1 MACLLVFLQ
10 KNIMK
15 NPNPKIVILGLFLLI
30 ISGKTFTQNS
40 LRVSNS
46 EIQKVRIYQS
56 GAFVSRSVKVNLN
69 AGINEIVFDKLSPY
83 INANSISVKGFG
95 EASIV
100 GVNFQQNYLK
110 IQKNSS
116 EITKLEGEKDS
127 LTIKLRYIQ
136 NKIMA
141 YNEGLIVLQA
151 NRSIGGANNG
161 IDATK
166 LTALVDYQIKK
177 INSLKDEIIDLG
189 IKDQGLQN
197 QITKINQQ
205 LSVLNSKQNQSEGN
219 IIVTVN
225 SSTKSLASFE
235 FSYLINSN
243 VRWTPVY
250 DIRVKNTSSPM
261 EFILKAKVFQSTG
274 EDWTDVK
281 LSLNTSNPTDRV
293 QKPNLIPWYLNF
305 QQEADL
311 YYNMR
316 GSRGDNENSAAPMM
330 YDLKEVKVKMDTMQW
345 SNGQIIENQLN
356 NEYEIENKY
365 TLKSGNIET
374 QIEINRTNAN
384 AYYEYASAPKLNSD
398 AFLMGNIINWES
410 LNLLNAETSV
420 YFDGAFVGTTYIQNN
435 NSKDTMNL
443 SLGKDERI
451 IIKRTKLNEVNGSNL
466 FGNIKE
472 KKFSYDIVVKNT
484 KKETVEIT
492 IEEQLPISQDK
503 NITVNALE
511 LSGGKL
517 NPTSGLVTWK
527 ISLKAGESSTKK
539 FNFSVKFPKNTSVNG
554 L

>member
-1 MACLLVFLQ
+1 M
-10 KNIMK
+10 IMK
-15 NPNPKIVILGLFLLI
+15 NPTPKTIVLSFFLLI

-110 IQKNSS
+110 IQKTSS

-127 LTIKLRYIQ
+127 LTIKFKYIQ

-141 YNEGLIVLQA
+141 CNEGLAVLQA

-261 EFILKAKVFQSTG
+261 EFILKAKVYQSTG

-293 QKPNLIPWYLNF
+293 QKPNLTPWYLNF
-305 QQEADL
+305 QREDDYRTRGTNSDQE
-311 YYNMR
+311 
-316 GSRGDNENSAAPMM
+316 SAAPMM
-330 YDLKEVKVKMDTMQW
+330 KKLEEVKVKINTMQW
-345 SNGQIIENQLN
+345 SNAQIIENQLN

-365 TLKSGNIET
+365 TLKSGNMET
-374 QIEINRTNAN
+374 QIEINRINAN

-410 LNLLNAETSV
+410 LNLLNAEGSV
-420 YFDGAFVGTTYIQNN
+420 YFDGAFVGTTYIQNTS
-435 NSKDTMNL
+435 SKDTMNL

-517 NPTSGLVTWK
+517 NPTTGLVTWK

-539 FNFSVKFPKNTSVNG
+539 FNFSVKFPKDTSVNG

>member
-1 MACLLVFLQ
+1 
-10 KNIMK
+10 MK
-15 NPNPKIVILGLFLLI
+15 NLTSKTIVISFFLLI

-46 EIQKVRIYQS
+46 EIQKVRIYQT

-95 EASIV
+95 EATIV

-110 IQKNSS
+110 IQKTSS

-141 YNEGLIVLQA
+141 CNEGLAVLQA

-161 IDATK
+161 IDAAK
-166 LTALVDYQIKK
+166 LTALVEYQIKK

-197 QITKINQQ
+197 QIAKINQQ
-205 LSVLNSKQNQSEGN
+205 LSALNSKQNQSEGN

-225 SSTKSLASFE
+225 SSSKSLASFE

-243 VRWTPVY
+243 VRWIPVY

-261 EFILKAKVFQSTG
+261 EFILKAKVYQSTG

-293 QKPNLIPWYLNF
+293 QKSNLTPWYLNF
-305 QQEADL
+305 QQEDDFG
-311 YYNMR
+311 YNMR
-316 GSRGDNENSAAPMM
+316 GSRADQESAAPMM
-330 YDLKEVKVKMDTMQW
+330 YKLEEVKVKKDTMRW
-345 SNGQIIENQLN
+345 SNAQIIENQLN

-365 TLKSGNIET
+365 TLKSGNVET
-374 QIEINRTNAN
+374 QIEINRINAN

-410 LNLLNAETSV
+410 LNLLNAEGSV
-420 YFDGAFVGTTYIQNN
+420 YFDGAFVGTTYIQNTS
-435 NSKDTMNL
+435 SKDTMNL

-466 FGNIKE
+466 FGNVKE

-517 NPTSGLVTWK
+517 NPTAGLVTWK
-527 ISLKAGESSTKK
+527 ISLKAGESTTKK
-539 FNFSVKFPKNTSVNG
+539 FNFSVKFPKDTSVNG

>member
-1 MACLLVFLQ
+1 MT
-10 KNIMK
+10 MK
-15 NPNPKIVILGLFLLI
+15 NPTPKTVVLSFFLLI

-95 EASIV
+95 EATIV

-110 IQKNSS
+110 IQKTSS

-136 NKIMA
+136 NKIMSC
-141 YNEGLIVLQA
+141 NEGLAVLQA
-151 NRSIGGANNG
+151 NRSISGANNG

-166 LTALVDYQIKK
+166 LTALVEYQIKK

-243 VRWTPVY
+243 VRWIPVY

-261 EFILKAKVFQSTG
+261 EFILKAKVYQSTG

-293 QKPNLIPWYLNF
+293 QKPNLTPWYLNF
-305 QQEADL
+305 QERDDYRTRGAYSDQE
-311 YYNMR
+311 
-316 GSRGDNENSAAPMM
+316 SAAPMM
-330 YDLKEVKVKMDTMQW
+330 YKLEEVKVKMDTMRW
-345 SNGQIIENQLN
+345 SNAQIIESQLN

-374 QIEINRTNAN
+374 QIEINRINAN
-384 AYYEYASAPKLNSD
+384 AYYEYASAPKLNLD

-410 LNLLNAETSV
+410 LNLLNAEGSV
-420 YFDGAFVGTTYIQNN
+420 YFDGAFVGTTYIQNAS
-435 NSKDTMNL
+435 SKDTMNL

-484 KKETVEIT
+484 KEETVEIT

-517 NPTSGLVTWK
+517 NSTTGLVTWK

-539 FNFSVKFPKNTSVNG
+539 FNFSAKFPKDTSVKG

>member
-1 MACLLVFLQ
+1 
-10 KNIMK
+10 MK
-15 NPNPKIVILGLFLLI
+15 KQTQKIVIFSLLFFI
-30 ISGKTFTQNS
+30 IIGKTFTQNS

-95 EASIV
+95 EATIV

-110 IQKNSS
+110 IQKTSS
-116 EITKLEGEKDS
+116 EITKLECEKDS

-141 YNEGLIVLQA
+141 CNEGLAVLQA

-161 IDATK
+161 IDAAK
-166 LTALVDYQIKK
+166 LTALVEYQIKK

-225 SSTKSLASFE
+225 SSIKSLASFE

-261 EFILKAKVFQSTG
+261 EFILKAKVYQSTG

-293 QKPNLIPWYLNF
+293 QKPNLTPWYLNF
-305 QQEADL
+305 QQRDD
-311 YYNMR
+311 YSYRTR
-316 GSRGDNENSAAPMM
+316 GTDSDQESAAPMM
-330 YDLKEVKVKMDTMQW
+330 NKLQEIKVEMDTMRW
-345 SNGQIIENQLN
+345 SNAQIIENQLN

-365 TLKSGNIET
+365 TLKSGNVET
-374 QIEINRTNAN
+374 QIEINRINAN

-410 LNLLNAETSV
+410 LNLLNAEGSV
-420 YFDGAFVGTTYIQNN
+420 YFDGAFVGTTYIQNTS
-435 NSKDTMNL
+435 SKDTMNL

-466 FGNIKE
+466 FGNVKE

-517 NPTSGLVTWK
+517 NPTTGLVTWK

-539 FNFSVKFPKNTSVNG
+539 FNFSVKFPKDTSVNG

>member
-1 MACLLVFLQ
+1 
-10 KNIMK
+10 MK
-15 NPNPKIVILGLFLLI
+15 NPTPKTVVFSFFLLI

-83 INANSISVKGFG
+83 INPNSISVKGFG

-110 IQKNSS
+110 IQKTSS

-127 LTIKLRYIQ
+127 LTIKFKYIQ

-141 YNEGLIVLQA
+141 CNEGLAVLQA

-243 VRWTPVY
+243 VRWIPVY

-261 EFILKAKVFQSTG
+261 EFILKAKVYQSTG

-293 QKPNLIPWYLNF
+293 QKPNLTPWYLNF
-305 QQEADL
+305 QQRDD
-311 YYNMR
+311 YKTR
-316 GSRGDNENSAAPMM
+316 GTNSDQESAAPMM
-330 YDLKEVKVKMDTMQW
+330 NKLEEVKVKMNTMQW
-345 SNGQIIENQLN
+345 SNAQIIENQLN

-374 QIEINRTNAN
+374 QIEINRINAN

-398 AFLMGNIINWES
+398 AFLMGNILNWES
-410 LNLLNAETSV
+410 LNLLNSEGSV
-420 YFDGAFVGTTYIQNN
+420 YFDGAFVGTTYIQNAS
-435 NSKDTMNL
+435 SKDTMNL

-527 ISLKAGESSTKK
+527 ISLKAGESSAKK
-539 FNFSVKFPKNTSVNG
+539 FNFSVKFPMDTSVNG

>member
-1 MACLLVFLQ
+1 
-10 KNIMK
+10 MK
-15 NPNPKIVILGLFLLI
+15 NPTPKTVVLSFFLLI
-30 ISGKTFTQNS
+30 INGKTFTQNS

-95 EASIV
+95 EATIV
-100 GVNFQQNYLK
+100 GVNFQHNYLK
-110 IQKNSS
+110 IQKTSS

-127 LTIKLRYIQ
+127 LTIKFKYIQ

-141 YNEGLIVLQA
+141 CNEGLAVLQA

-225 SSTKSLASFE
+225 SSSKSLASFE

-261 EFILKAKVFQSTG
+261 EFILKAKVYQSTG

-293 QKPNLIPWYLNF
+293 QKPNLTPWYLNF
-305 QQEADL
+305 QREDDYKTRGTNSDQE
-311 YYNMR
+311 
-316 GSRGDNENSAAPMM
+316 SAAPMM
-330 YDLKEVKVKMDTMQW
+330 NRLEEVKVKMNTMQW
-345 SNGQIIENQLN
+345 SNAQIIENQLN

-374 QIEINRTNAN
+374 QIEINRINAN

-410 LNLLNAETSV
+410 LNLLNAEGSV
-420 YFDGAFVGTTYIQNN
+420 YFDGAFVGTTYIQNTS
-435 NSKDTMNL
+435 SKDTMNL

-466 FGNIKE
+466 FGNIKD
-472 KKFSYDIVVKNT
+472 KNFSYDIVVKNT
-484 KKETVEIT
+484 KKENVEIT

-511 LSGGKL
+511 LSGGTL
-517 NPTSGLVTWK
+517 NPTTGLVTWK

-539 FNFSVKFPKNTSVNG
+539 FNFSVKFPKDTSVNG

>member
-15 NPNPKIVILGLFLLI
+15 YPTPKTIILSFFLLF
-30 ISGKTFTQNS
+30 ISEKTFTQNS

-110 IQKNSS
+110 IQKTSS

-127 LTIKLRYIQ
+127 LTIKFKYIQ

-141 YNEGLIVLQA
+141 CNEGLAVLQA

-161 IDATK
+161 IDAVK

-261 EFILKAKVFQSTG
+261 EFILKAKVYQSTG

-281 LSLNTSNPTDRV
+281 VSLNTSNPTDRV
-293 QKPNLIPWYLNF
+293 QKSNLTPWYLNF
-305 QQEADL
+305 QQEDNFG
-311 YYNMR
+311 YNMR
-316 GSRGDNENSAAPMM
+316 GSRADQESAAPKM
-330 YDLKEVKVKMDTMQW
+330 YKLEEVKVKMDTMRW
-345 SNGQIIENQLN
+345 SNAQIIENQLN

-365 TLKSGNIET
+365 TLKSGNVET
-374 QIEINRTNAN
+374 QIEINRINAN

-410 LNLLNAETSV
+410 LNLLNAEGSV
-420 YFDGAFVGTTYIQNN
+420 YFDGAFVGTTYIQNTS
-435 NSKDTMNL
+435 SKDTMNL

-466 FGNIKE
+466 FGNMKE

-539 FNFSVKFPKNTSVNG
+539 FNFSVKFPKDTFVNG

>member
-1 MACLLVFLQ
+1 
-10 KNIMK
+10 MK
-15 NPNPKIVILGLFLLI
+15 NPTPKTVVLSFFLLI
-30 ISGKTFTQNS
+30 ISEKTFTQNS

-110 IQKNSS
+110 IQKTSS
-116 EITKLEGEKDS
+116 EITKIEGEKDS

-141 YNEGLIVLQA
+141 CNEGLAVLQA

-161 IDATK
+161 IEATK
-166 LTALVDYQIKK
+166 LTALVEYQIKK

-243 VRWTPVY
+243 VRWIPVY

-261 EFILKAKVFQSTG
+261 EFILKAKVYQSTG

-293 QKPNLIPWYLNF
+293 QKPNLTPWYLNF

-311 YYNMR
+311 YSNMR
-316 GSRGDNENSAAPMM
+316 GSRVDQESAAPMM
-330 YDLKEVKVKMDTMQW
+330 YKLDDKMNKMDTMRW
-345 SNGQIIENQLN
+345 SNAQIIENQLN

-365 TLKSGNIET
+365 TLKSGNVET
-374 QIEINRTNAN
+374 QIEINRINAN

-410 LNLLNAETSV
+410 LNLLNAEGSV
-420 YFDGAFVGTTYIQNN
+420 YFDGAFVGTTYIQNTS
-435 NSKDTMNL
+435 SKDTMNL

-503 NITVNALE
+503 NIMVNALE

-517 NPTSGLVTWK
+517 NPISGLVTWK

-539 FNFSVKFPKNTSVNG
+539 FNFSVKFPKDTSVNV

>member
-1 MACLLVFLQ
+1 MSC
-10 KNIMK
+10 
-15 NPNPKIVILGLFLLI
+15 
-30 ISGKTFTQNS
+30 
-40 LRVSNS
+40 
-46 EIQKVRIYQS
+46 
-56 GAFVSRSVKVNLN
+56 
-69 AGINEIVFDKLSPY
+69 
-83 INANSISVKGFG
+83 
-95 EASIV
+95 
-100 GVNFQQNYLK
+100 
-110 IQKNSS
+110 
-116 EITKLEGEKDS
+116 
-127 LTIKLRYIQ
+127 
-136 NKIMA
+136 
-141 YNEGLIVLQA
+141 NEGLAVLQA
-151 NRSIGGANNG
+151 NRSISGANNG

-166 LTALVDYQIKK
+166 LTALVEYQIKK

-243 VRWTPVY
+243 VRWIPVY

-261 EFILKAKVFQSTG
+261 EFILKAKVYQSTG

-293 QKPNLIPWYLNF
+293 QKPNLTPWYLNF
-305 QQEADL
+305 QERDDYRTRGAYSDQE
-311 YYNMR
+311 
-316 GSRGDNENSAAPMM
+316 SAAPMM
-330 YDLKEVKVKMDTMQW
+330 YKLEEVKVKMDTMRW
-345 SNGQIIENQLN
+345 SNAQIIESQLN

-374 QIEINRTNAN
+374 QIEINRINAN
-384 AYYEYASAPKLNSD
+384 AYYEYASAPKLNLD

-410 LNLLNAETSV
+410 LNLLNAEGSV
-420 YFDGAFVGTTYIQNN
+420 YFDGAFVGTTYIQNAS
-435 NSKDTMNL
+435 SKDTMNL

-484 KKETVEIT
+484 KEETVEIT

-517 NPTSGLVTWK
+517 NSTTGLVTWK

-539 FNFSVKFPKNTSVNG
+539 FNFSAKFPKDTSVKG

>member
-1 MACLLVFLQ
+1 
-10 KNIMK
+10 MK
-15 NPNPKIVILGLFLLI
+15 KQTQKIVIFSLLFFI
-30 ISGKTFTQNS
+30 IIGKTFTQNS

-46 EIQKVRIYQS
+46 EIQKIRIYQS

-110 IQKNSS
+110 IQKTSS

-141 YNEGLIVLQA
+141 CNEGLAVLQA

-161 IDATK
+161 IDAAK
-166 LTALVDYQIKK
+166 LTALVEYQIKK

-189 IKDQGLQN
+189 NKDQGLQN

-225 SSTKSLASFE
+225 SSSKSLASFE

-243 VRWTPVY
+243 VRWIPVY

-261 EFILKAKVFQSTG
+261 EFILKAKVYQSTG

-293 QKPNLIPWYLNF
+293 QKPNLTPWYLNF
-305 QQEADL
+305 QQRDD
-311 YYNMR
+311 YSYRMR
-316 GSRGDNENSAAPMM
+316 GTYSDQESAAPMM
-330 YDLKEVKVKMDTMQW
+330 NKKLEDKKFKMDTMRW
-345 SNGQIIENQLN
+345 SNAQIIENQLN

-365 TLKSGNIET
+365 TLKSGNVET
-374 QIEINRTNAN
+374 QIEINRINAN

-410 LNLLNAETSV
+410 LNLLNAEGSV
-420 YFDGAFVGTTYIQNN
+420 YFDGAFVGTTYIQNTS
-435 NSKDTMNL
+435 SKDTMNL

-539 FNFSVKFPKNTSVNG
+539 FNFSVKFPKDTSVNG

>member
-1 MACLLVFLQ
+1 
-10 KNIMK
+10 MK
-15 NPNPKIVILGLFLLI
+15 KQTQKIVIFSLLFFI
-30 ISGKTFTQNS
+30 IIGKTFTQNS

-110 IQKNSS
+110 IQKTSS

-141 YNEGLIVLQA
+141 CNEGLAVLQA

-161 IDATK
+161 IDAAK
-166 LTALVDYQIKK
+166 LTALVEYQIKK

-225 SSTKSLASFE
+225 SSSKSLASFE

-261 EFILKAKVFQSTG
+261 EFILKAKVYQSTG

-293 QKPNLIPWYLNF
+293 QKPNLTPWYLNF
-305 QQEADL
+305 QQRDDYSYKTKGTYSDQE
-311 YYNMR
+311 
-316 GSRGDNENSAAPMM
+316 SAAPMM
-330 YDLKEVKVKMDTMQW
+330 NKLQGIKVEMDTMRW
-345 SNGQIIENQLN
+345 SNAQIIENQLN

-365 TLKSGNIET
+365 TLKSGNVET
-374 QIEINRTNAN
+374 QIEINRINAN

-410 LNLLNAETSV
+410 LNLLNAEGSV
-420 YFDGAFVGTTYIQNN
+420 YFDGAFVGTTYIQNTS
-435 NSKDTMNL
+435 SKDTMNL

-466 FGNIKE
+466 FGNVKE

-539 FNFSVKFPKNTSVNG
+539 FNFSVKFPKDTSVNG

>member
-1 MACLLVFLQ
+1 M
-10 KNIMK
+10 IMK
-15 NPNPKIVILGLFLLI
+15 NRTPKTIVLSFFLLI

-46 EIQKVRIYQS
+46 EIQKIRIYQS

-95 EASIV
+95 DASIV

-110 IQKNSS
+110 IQKTSS

-141 YNEGLIVLQA
+141 CNEGLAVLQA

-161 IDATK
+161 IDAAK

-243 VRWTPVY
+243 VRWIPVY

-261 EFILKAKVFQSTG
+261 EFILKAKVYQSTG
-274 EDWTDVK
+274 EDWTDLK

-293 QKPNLIPWYLNF
+293 QKPNLTPWYLNF

-316 GSRGDNENSAAPMM
+316 GSRSDDESAAPMM
-330 YDLKEVKVKMDTMQW
+330 YRLEEVKVKMDTMRW
-345 SNGQIIENQLN
+345 SNAQIIENQLN

-365 TLKSGNIET
+365 TLKSGNVET
-374 QIEINRTNAN
+374 QIEINRINAN

-398 AFLMGNIINWES
+398 AFLMGNILNWES
-410 LNLLNAETSV
+410 LNLLNAEGSV
-420 YFDGAFVGTTYIQNN
+420 YFDGAFVGTTYIQNTS
-435 NSKDTMNL
+435 SKDTMNL

-466 FGNIKE
+466 FGNVKE

-517 NPTSGLVTWK
+517 NPTTGLVTWK
-527 ISLKAGESSTKK
+527 ISLKAGESVTKK
-539 FNFSVKFPKNTSVNG
+539 FNFSVKFPKDTSVNG

>member
-1 MACLLVFLQ
+1 MKFLSHSSILFFLTLAQTSSLLFSQ
-10 KNIMK
+10 N
-15 NPNPKIVILGLFLLI
+15 LI
-30 ISGKTFTQNS
+30 RNN
-40 LRVSNS
+40 NS
-46 EIQKVRIYQS
+46 EIEKIRIYQN
-56 GAFVSRSVKVNLN
+56 GAFINRTATVNLN
-69 AGINEIVFDKLSPY
+69 AGVNEIVFVKLSPH
-83 INANSISVKGFG
+83 IDANSISVKGFG
-95 EASIV
+95 EATIV

-110 IQKNSS
+110 SQNKSLEIVNLES
-116 EITKLEGEKDS
+116 ERDS

-136 NKIMA
+136 NKILA
-141 YNEGLIVLQA
+141 CNEGLAVLQI

-161 IDATK
+161 IDAAK

-189 IKDQGLQN
+189 AKDQGLQN

-205 LSVLNSKQNQSEGN
+205 LSVLNGKQNQSEGN

-225 SSTKSLASFE
+225 SSSKSLASFE

-261 EFILKAKVFQSTG
+261 EFILKAKVYQSTG

-293 QKPNLIPWYLNF
+293 QKPNLTPWYLNF
-305 QQEADL
+305 QKEADFD
-311 YYNMR
+311 YNMR
-316 GSRGDNENSAAPMM
+316 GSRADQESAAPMM
-330 YDLKEVKVKMDTMQW
+330 YKLLEVKDKTDTMQW
-345 SNGQIIENQLN
+345 SNAQIIENQLN

-365 TLKSGNIET
+365 TLKSGNVET
-374 QIEINRTNAN
+374 QIEVNRTNVN
-384 AYYEYASAPKLNSD
+384 AHYEYASAPKLNSD
-398 AFLMGNIINWES
+398 AFLMGNIMNWES
-410 LNLLNAETSV
+410 LNLLNAEGSV
-420 YFDGAFVGTTYIQNN
+420 YFDGAFVGTTYIQNTS
-435 NSKDTMNL
+435 SKDTINL

-539 FNFSVKFPKNTSVNG
+539 FNFSVKFPKENQING

>member
-1 MACLLVFLQ
+1 
-10 KNIMK
+10 MK
-15 NPNPKIVILGLFLLI
+15 NPTPKTVVLSFFLLI
-30 ISGKTFTQNS
+30 ISEKTFTQNS

-46 EIQKVRIYQS
+46 EIQKVRIYKS

-110 IQKNSS
+110 IQKTSS

-141 YNEGLIVLQA
+141 CNEGLAVLQA

-261 EFILKAKVFQSTG
+261 EFILKAKVYQSTG

-293 QKPNLIPWYLNF
+293 QKPNLTPWYLNF
-305 QQEADL
+305 QQEDDFG
-311 YYNMR
+311 YNMR
-316 GSRGDNENSAAPMM
+316 GSRADQESAAPMM
-330 YDLKEVKVKMDTMQW
+330 YKLEEVKVKMDTMRW
-345 SNGQIIENQLN
+345 SNAQIIESQLN

-365 TLKSGNIET
+365 TLKSGNVET
-374 QIEINRTNAN
+374 QIEINRINAN

-410 LNLLNAETSV
+410 LNLLNAEGSV
-420 YFDGAFVGTTYIQNN
+420 YFDGAFVGATYIQNTS
-435 NSKDTMNL
+435 SKDTMNL

-517 NPTSGLVTWK
+517 NPTTGLVTWK

-539 FNFSVKFPKNTSVNG
+539 FNFSVKFPKDTFVNG

>member
-1 MACLLVFLQ
+1 
-10 KNIMK
+10 MK
-15 NPNPKIVILGLFLLI
+15 NPTPKTVVLSFFLLI
-30 ISGKTFTQNS
+30 ISEKTFTQNS

-46 EIQKVRIYQS
+46 EIQKVRIYKS

-110 IQKNSS
+110 IQKTSS

-141 YNEGLIVLQA
+141 CNEGLAVLQA

-161 IDATK
+161 IDAVK

-261 EFILKAKVFQSTG
+261 EFILKAKVYQSTG

-293 QKPNLIPWYLNF
+293 QKSNLTPWYLNF
-305 QQEADL
+305 QQEDDFG
-311 YYNMR
+311 YNMR
-316 GSRGDNENSAAPMM
+316 GSRADQESAAPMM
-330 YDLKEVKVKMDTMQW
+330 YKLEEVKVKKDTMRW
-345 SNGQIIENQLN
+345 SNAQIIENQLN

-365 TLKSGNIET
+365 TLKSGNVET
-374 QIEINRTNAN
+374 QIEINRINAN

-410 LNLLNAETSV
+410 LNLLNAEGSV
-420 YFDGAFVGTTYIQNN
+420 YFDGAFVGTTYIQNTS
-435 NSKDTMNL
+435 SKDTMNL

-466 FGNIKE
+466 FGNMKE
-472 KKFSYDIVVKNT
+472 KKFLYDIVVKNT

-539 FNFSVKFPKNTSVNG
+539 FNFSVKFPKDTFVNG

>member
-1 MACLLVFLQ
+1 
-10 KNIMK
+10 MK
-15 NPNPKIVILGLFLLI
+15 KQTQKIVIFSLLFFI
-30 ISGKTFTQNS
+30 IIGKTFTQNS

-95 EASIV
+95 EATIV

-110 IQKNSS
+110 IQKTSS

-141 YNEGLIVLQA
+141 CNEGLAVLQA

-161 IDATK
+161 IDAAK
-166 LTALVDYQIKK
+166 LTALVEYQIKK

-225 SSTKSLASFE
+225 SSSKSLASFE

-261 EFILKAKVFQSTG
+261 EFILKAKVYQSTG

-293 QKPNLIPWYLNF
+293 QKPNLTPWYLNF
-305 QQEADL
+305 QQRDD
-311 YYNMR
+311 YSYKTR
-316 GSRGDNENSAAPMM
+316 GTYSDQESAAPMM
-330 YDLKEVKVKMDTMQW
+330 NKLQEIKVEMDTMRW
-345 SNGQIIENQLN
+345 SNAQIIENQLN

-365 TLKSGNIET
+365 TLKSGNVET
-374 QIEINRTNAN
+374 QIEINRINAN

-410 LNLLNAETSV
+410 LNLLNAEGSV
-420 YFDGAFVGTTYIQNN
+420 YFDGAFVGTTYIQNTS
-435 NSKDTMNL
+435 SKDTMNL

-466 FGNIKE
+466 FGNVKE

-517 NPTSGLVTWK
+517 NPTTGLVTWK

-539 FNFSVKFPKNTSVNG
+539 FNFSVKFPKDTSVNG

>member
-1 MACLLVFLQ
+1 
-10 KNIMK
+10 MK
-15 NPNPKIVILGLFLLI
+15 NPTPKTVVLSFFLLI
-30 ISGKTFTQNS
+30 ISEKTFTQNS

-46 EIQKVRIYQS
+46 EIQKVRIYKS

-69 AGINEIVFDKLSPY
+69 AGINEIIFDKLSPY

-110 IQKNSS
+110 IQKTSS

-141 YNEGLIVLQA
+141 CNEGLAVLQA

-189 IKDQGLQN
+189 INDQGLQN

-261 EFILKAKVFQSTG
+261 EFILKAKVYQSTG

-293 QKPNLIPWYLNF
+293 QKPNLTPWYLNF
-305 QQEADL
+305 QQEDDFG
-311 YYNMR
+311 YNMR
-316 GSRGDNENSAAPMM
+316 GSRADQESAAPMM
-330 YDLKEVKVKMDTMQW
+330 YKLEEVKVKMDTMRW
-345 SNGQIIENQLN
+345 SNAQIIESQLN

-365 TLKSGNIET
+365 TLKSGNVET
-374 QIEINRTNAN
+374 QIEINRINAN

-410 LNLLNAETSV
+410 LNLLNAEGSV
-420 YFDGAFVGTTYIQNN
+420 YFDGAFVGATYIQNTS
-435 NSKDTMNL
+435 SKDTMNL

-466 FGNIKE
+466 FGNMKE

-517 NPTSGLVTWK
+517 NPTTGLVTWK

-539 FNFSVKFPKNTSVNG
+539 FNFSVKFPKDTFVNG

>member
-1 MACLLVFLQ
+1 
-10 KNIMK
+10 MK
-15 NPNPKIVILGLFLLI
+15 KQTQKIVIFSLLFFI
-30 ISGKTFTQNS
+30 IIGKTFTQNS

-110 IQKNSS
+110 IQKTSS

-127 LTIKLRYIQ
+127 LTFKIRYIQ

-141 YNEGLIVLQA
+141 CNEGLAVLQA

-161 IDATK
+161 IDAAK
-166 LTALVDYQIKK
+166 LTALVEYQIKK

-225 SSTKSLASFE
+225 SSSKSLASFE

-261 EFILKAKVFQSTG
+261 EFILKAKVYQSTG

-293 QKPNLIPWYLNF
+293 QKPNLTPWYLNF

-316 GSRGDNENSAAPMM
+316 GSRSDDESAAPMM
-330 YDLKEVKVKMDTMQW
+330 YKLEEVKVKMDTMRW
-345 SNGQIIENQLN
+345 SNAQIIENQLN

-365 TLKSGNIET
+365 TLKSGNVET
-374 QIEINRTNAN
+374 QIEINRINAN

-410 LNLLNAETSV
+410 LNLLNAEGSV
-420 YFDGAFVGTTYIQNN
+420 YFDGAFVGTTYIQNTS
-435 NSKDTMNL
+435 SKDTMNL

-466 FGNIKE
+466 FGNVKE

-517 NPTSGLVTWK
+517 NPTTGLVTWK

-539 FNFSVKFPKNTSVNG
+539 FNFSVKFPKDTSVNG

>member
-1 MACLLVFLQ
+1 
-10 KNIMK
+10 MK
-15 NPNPKIVILGLFLLI
+15 NPTPKTVVLSFFLLI
-30 ISGKTFTQNS
+30 ISEKTFTQNS

-46 EIQKVRIYQS
+46 EIQKVRIYKS

-110 IQKNSS
+110 IQKTSS

-141 YNEGLIVLQA
+141 CNEGLAVLQA

-189 IKDQGLQN
+189 INDQGLQN

-261 EFILKAKVFQSTG
+261 EFILKAKVYQSTG

-293 QKPNLIPWYLNF
+293 QKPNLTPWYLNF
-305 QQEADL
+305 QQEDDFG
-311 YYNMR
+311 YNMR
-316 GSRGDNENSAAPMM
+316 GSRADQESAAPMM
-330 YDLKEVKVKMDTMQW
+330 YKLEEVKVKMDTMRW
-345 SNGQIIENQLN
+345 SNAQIIESQLN

-365 TLKSGNIET
+365 TLKSGNVET
-374 QIEINRTNAN
+374 QIEINRINAN

-410 LNLLNAETSV
+410 LNLLNAEGSV
-420 YFDGAFVGTTYIQNN
+420 YFDGAFVGATYIQNTS
-435 NSKDTMNL
+435 SKDTMNL

-466 FGNIKE
+466 FGNMKE

-517 NPTSGLVTWK
+517 NPTTGLVTWK

-539 FNFSVKFPKNTSVNG
+539 FNFSVKFPKDTFVNG

>member
-1 MACLLVFLQ
+1 
-10 KNIMK
+10 MK
-15 NPNPKIVILGLFLLI
+15 NLTSKTVVLSFFLLI

-95 EASIV
+95 EATIV

-110 IQKNSS
+110 IQKTSS

-141 YNEGLIVLQA
+141 CNEGLAVLQA

-161 IDATK
+161 IDAVK
-166 LTALVDYQIKK
+166 LTALVEYQIKK

-225 SSTKSLASFE
+225 SSSKSLASFE

-243 VRWTPVY
+243 VRWIPVY

-261 EFILKAKVFQSTG
+261 EFILKAKVYQSTG

-293 QKPNLIPWYLNF
+293 QKPNLTPWYLNF

-316 GSRGDNENSAAPMM
+316 GSRSDDESAAPMM
-330 YDLKEVKVKMDTMQW
+330 YKLEQVKVKMDTMRW
-345 SNGQIIENQLN
+345 SNSQIIENQLN

-374 QIEINRTNAN
+374 QIEVNRINAN

-410 LNLLNAETSV
+410 LNLLNAEGSV
-420 YFDGAFVGTTYIQNN
+420 YFDGAFVGTTYIQNTS
-435 NSKDTMNL
+435 SKDTMNL

-466 FGNIKE
+466 FGNVKE

-517 NPTSGLVTWK
+517 NPTTGLVTWK

-539 FNFSVKFPKNTSVNG
+539 FNFSVKFPKDTSVNG

>member
-1 MACLLVFLQ
+1 
-10 KNIMK
+10 MK
-15 NPNPKIVILGLFLLI
+15 NPTPKTVVLSFFLLI

-40 LRVSNS
+40 LKVSNS

-83 INANSISVKGFG
+83 INANTISVKGFG
-95 EASIV
+95 EATIV

-110 IQKNSS
+110 IQKTSS
-116 EITKLEGEKDS
+116 EIMKLEGEKDS
-127 LTIKLRYIQ
+127 LTIKFKYIQ

-141 YNEGLIVLQA
+141 CNEGLAVLQA

-225 SSTKSLASFE
+225 SSSKSLASFE

-261 EFILKAKVFQSTG
+261 EFILKAKVYQSTG

-293 QKPNLIPWYLNF
+293 QKPNLTPWYLNF
-305 QQEADL
+305 QREDDYKTRGTNSDQE
-311 YYNMR
+311 
-316 GSRGDNENSAAPMM
+316 SAAPMM
-330 YDLKEVKVKMDTMQW
+330 NKLEEVKVKMNTMQW
-345 SNGQIIENQLN
+345 SNAQIIENQLN

-374 QIEINRTNAN
+374 QIEINRINAN

-410 LNLLNAETSV
+410 LNLLNAEGSV
-420 YFDGAFVGTTYIQNN
+420 YFDGAFVGTTYIQNTS
-435 NSKDTMNL
+435 SKDTMNL

-517 NPTSGLVTWK
+517 YPTTGLVTWK

-539 FNFSVKFPKNTSVNG
+539 FNFSVKFPKDASVNG

>member
-1 MACLLVFLQ
+1 
-10 KNIMK
+10 MK
-15 NPNPKIVILGLFLLI
+15 KQTQKIVIFSLLFFI
-30 ISGKTFTQNS
+30 IIGNTFTQNS

-46 EIQKVRIYQS
+46 EIQKIRIYQS

-95 EASIV
+95 DASIV

-110 IQKNSS
+110 IQKTSS

-141 YNEGLIVLQA
+141 CNEGLAVLQA

-161 IDATK
+161 IDAAK
-166 LTALVDYQIKK
+166 LTALDEYQIKK

-261 EFILKAKVFQSTG
+261 EFILKAKVYQSTG
-274 EDWTDVK
+274 EDWNDVK

-293 QKPNLIPWYLNF
+293 QKPNLTPWYLNF
-305 QQEADL
+305 QQEAD
-311 YYNMR
+311 YDMR
-316 GSRGDNENSAAPMM
+316 VSRDDQESAAPMM
-330 YDLKEVKVKMDTMQW
+330 NKLQGINVEMDTMRW
-345 SNGQIIENQLN
+345 SNAQIIENQLN

-365 TLKSGNIET
+365 TLKSGNVET
-374 QIEINRTNAN
+374 QIEINRINAN

-410 LNLLNAETSV
+410 LNLLNAEGSV
-420 YFDGAFVGTTYIQNN
+420 YFDGAFVGTTYIQNTS
-435 NSKDTMNL
+435 SKDTMNL

-466 FGNIKE
+466 FGNVKE

-539 FNFSVKFPKNTSVNG
+539 FNFSVKFPKDTFVNG

>member
-15 NPNPKIVILGLFLLI
+15 YPTPKTIILSFFLLF
-30 ISGKTFTQNS
+30 ISEKTFTQNS

-83 INANSISVKGFG
+83 INANSISVKSFG
-95 EASIV
+95 EATIV

-110 IQKNSS
+110 IQKTSS
-116 EITKLEGEKDS
+116 EIMKLEGEKDS
-127 LTIKLRYIQ
+127 LTIKIKYIQ
-136 NKIMA
+136 NKITA
-141 YNEGLIVLQA
+141 CNEGLAVLQA

-161 IDATK
+161 IDAAK
-166 LTALVDYQIKK
+166 LTSLVDYQIKK

-225 SSTKSLASFE
+225 SSSKSLASFE

-261 EFILKAKVFQSTG
+261 EFILKAKVYQSTG

-293 QKPNLIPWYLNF
+293 QKPNLTPWYLNF
-305 QQEADL
+305 QQEADFD
-311 YYNMR
+311 YNMR
-316 GSRGDNENSAAPMM
+316 GSRADQKSAAPMN
-330 YDLKEVKVKMDTMQW
+330 YKLEEVKVKMDEMQW
-345 SNGQIIENQLN
+345 SNAQIIESQLN

-374 QIEINRTNAN
+374 QIEINRINAN

-410 LNLLNAETSV
+410 LNLLNAEGSV
-420 YFDGAFVGTTYIQNN
+420 YFDGAFVGTTYIQSTS
-435 NSKDTMNL
+435 SKDTMNL

-451 IIKRTKLNEVNGSNL
+451 IIKRTMLNEVNGSNL

-527 ISLKAGESSTKK
+527 ISLKAGESTTKK
-539 FNFSVKFPKNTSVNG
+539 FNFSVKFPKDTSVNG

>member
-1 MACLLVFLQ
+1 MT
-10 KNIMK
+10 MK
-15 NPNPKIVILGLFLLI
+15 NPTPKTVVLSFFLLI

-46 EIQKVRIYQS
+46 EIQKVRIYQN

-95 EASIV
+95 DASIV

-110 IQKNSS
+110 IQKTSS

-141 YNEGLIVLQA
+141 CNEGLAVLQA

-161 IDATK
+161 IEATK
-166 LTALVDYQIKK
+166 LTALVEYQIKK

-225 SSTKSLASFE
+225 SSTKSTASFE

-261 EFILKAKVFQSTG
+261 EFILKAKVYQSTG

-293 QKPNLIPWYLNF
+293 QKPNLTPWYLNF

-311 YYNMR
+311 YSNMR
-316 GSRGDNENSAAPMM
+316 GSRVDQESAAPMM
-330 YDLKEVKVKMDTMQW
+330 YKLDDKMNKMDTMRW
-345 SNGQIIENQLN
+345 SNAQIIENQLN

-365 TLKSGNIET
+365 TLKSGNVET
-374 QIEINRTNAN
+374 QIEINRINAN

-410 LNLLNAETSV
+410 LNLLNAEGSV
-420 YFDGAFVGTTYIQNN
+420 YFDGAFVGITYIQNTS
-435 NSKDTMNL
+435 SKDTMNL

-539 FNFSVKFPKNTSVNG
+539 FNFSVKFPKDTSVNG

>member
-1 MACLLVFLQ
+1 
-10 KNIMK
+10 MK
-15 NPNPKIVILGLFLLI
+15 KPTQKIVIFSLFFFI
-30 ISGKTFTQNS
+30 IIGKTFTQNS

-95 EASIV
+95 EATIV

-110 IQKNSS
+110 IQKTSS

-141 YNEGLIVLQA
+141 CNEGLAVLQA

-166 LTALVDYQIKK
+166 LTALVEYQIKK

-243 VRWTPVY
+243 VRWIPVY

-261 EFILKAKVFQSTG
+261 EFILKAKVYQSTG

-281 LSLNTSNPTDRV
+281 LSLNTTNPTDRV
-293 QKPNLIPWYLNF
+293 QKPNLTPWYLNF

-316 GSRGDNENSAAPMM
+316 GSRSDDESAAPMM
-330 YDLKEVKVKMDTMQW
+330 NKNLEDKKFKMDTMRW
-345 SNGQIIENQLN
+345 SNAQIIENQLN

-365 TLKSGNIET
+365 TLKSGNVET
-374 QIEINRTNAN
+374 QIEINRINAN

-410 LNLLNAETSV
+410 LNLLNAEGSV
-420 YFDGAFVGTTYIQNN
+420 YFDGAFVGTTYIQNTS
-435 NSKDTMNL
+435 SKDTMNL

-539 FNFSVKFPKNTSVNG
+539 FNFSVKFPKDTSVNG

>member
-1 MACLLVFLQ
+1 
-10 KNIMK
+10 MK
-15 NPNPKIVILGLFLLI
+15 KQTQKIVIFSLLFFI
-30 ISGKTFTQNS
+30 IIGKTFTQNS

-95 EASIV
+95 EATIV

-110 IQKNSS
+110 IQKTSS

-141 YNEGLIVLQA
+141 CNEGLAVLQA

-161 IDATK
+161 IDAAK
-166 LTALVDYQIKK
+166 LTALVEYQIKK

-225 SSTKSLASFE
+225 SSSKSLASFE

-243 VRWTPVY
+243 VRWIPVY

-261 EFILKAKVFQSTG
+261 EFILKAKVYQSTG

-293 QKPNLIPWYLNF
+293 QKPNLTPWYLNF
-305 QQEADL
+305 QQRDD
-311 YYNMR
+311 YSYKTR
-316 GSRGDNENSAAPMM
+316 GAYSDQESAAPMM
-330 YDLKEVKVKMDTMQW
+330 NKLQEIKVEMDTMRW
-345 SNGQIIENQLN
+345 SNAQIIENQLN

-365 TLKSGNIET
+365 TLKSGNVET
-374 QIEINRTNAN
+374 QIEINRINAN

-410 LNLLNAETSV
+410 LNLLNAEGSV

-435 NSKDTMNL
+435 SSKDTMNL

-503 NITVNALE
+503 NIAVNALE

-517 NPTSGLVTWK
+517 NPTTGLVTWK

-539 FNFSVKFPKNTSVNG
+539 FNFSVKFPKDTSVNG

>member
-1 MACLLVFLQ
+1 
-10 KNIMK
+10 MK
-15 NPNPKIVILGLFLLI
+15 NPTPKTVVLSFFLLI
-30 ISGKTFTQNS
+30 ISEKTFTQNS

-46 EIQKVRIYQS
+46 EIQKVRIYKS

-95 EASIV
+95 EATIV

-110 IQKNSS
+110 IQKTSS

-127 LTIKLRYIQ
+127 LTIKFKYIQ

-141 YNEGLIVLQA
+141 CNEGLAVLQA

-261 EFILKAKVFQSTG
+261 EFILKAKVYQSTG

-293 QKPNLIPWYLNF
+293 QKPNLTPWYLNF
-305 QQEADL
+305 QQEDDFG
-311 YYNMR
+311 YNMR
-316 GSRGDNENSAAPMM
+316 GSRADQESAAPMM
-330 YDLKEVKVKMDTMQW
+330 YKLEEVKVKMDTMRW
-345 SNGQIIENQLN
+345 SNAQIIESQLN

-365 TLKSGNIET
+365 TLKSGNVET
-374 QIEINRTNAN
+374 QIEINRINAN

-410 LNLLNAETSV
+410 LNLLNAEGSV
-420 YFDGAFVGTTYIQNN
+420 YFDGAFVGATYIQNTS
-435 NSKDTMNL
+435 SKDTMNL

-466 FGNIKE
+466 FGNMKE

-517 NPTSGLVTWK
+517 NPTTGLVTWK

-539 FNFSVKFPKNTSVNG
+539 FNFSVKFPKDTFVNG

>member
-1 MACLLVFLQ
+1 
-10 KNIMK
+10 MK
-15 NPNPKIVILGLFLLI
+15 KQTQKIVIFSLLFFI
-30 ISGKTFTQNS
+30 IIGKTFTQNS

-95 EASIV
+95 EATIV

-110 IQKNSS
+110 IQKTSS

-141 YNEGLIVLQA
+141 CNEGLTVLQA

-161 IDATK
+161 IDAAK
-166 LTALVDYQIKK
+166 LTALVEYQIKK

-225 SSTKSLASFE
+225 SSSKSLASFE

-243 VRWTPVY
+243 VRWIPVY

-261 EFILKAKVFQSTG
+261 EFILKAKVYQSTG

-293 QKPNLIPWYLNF
+293 QKPNLTPWYLNF

-316 GSRGDNENSAAPMM
+316 GSRSDDESAAPMM
-330 YDLKEVKVKMDTMQW
+330 NKLQEIKVKMDTMRW
-345 SNGQIIENQLN
+345 SNAQIIENQLN

-365 TLKSGNIET
+365 TLKSGNVET
-374 QIEINRTNAN
+374 QIEINRINAN

-410 LNLLNAETSV
+410 LNLLNAEGSV
-420 YFDGAFVGTTYIQNN
+420 YFDGAFVGTTYIQNTS
-435 NSKDTMNL
+435 SKDTMNL

-517 NPTSGLVTWK
+517 NPTTGLVTWK

-539 FNFSVKFPKNTSVNG
+539 FNFSVKFPKDTSVNG

>member
-1 MACLLVFLQ
+1 
-10 KNIMK
+10 MK
-15 NPNPKIVILGLFLLI
+15 NLTSKTVVLSFFLLI

-46 EIQKVRIYQS
+46 EIQKIRIYQS

-95 EASIV
+95 EATIV

-110 IQKNSS
+110 IQKTSS

-141 YNEGLIVLQA
+141 CNEGLAVLQA

-161 IDATK
+161 IDAAK
-166 LTALVDYQIKK
+166 LTALVEYQIKK

-225 SSTKSLASFE
+225 SSSKSLASFE

-261 EFILKAKVFQSTG
+261 EFILKAKVYQSTG

-293 QKPNLIPWYLNF
+293 QKPNLTPWYLNF

-311 YYNMR
+311 YSNMR
-316 GSRGDNENSAAPMM
+316 GSRVDQESDAPMM
-330 YDLKEVKVKMDTMQW
+330 NKLQEIKVKMDTMRW
-345 SNGQIIENQLN
+345 SNAQIIENQLN

-365 TLKSGNIET
+365 TLKSGNVET
-374 QIEINRTNAN
+374 QIEINRINAN

-410 LNLLNAETSV
+410 LNLLNAEGSV
-420 YFDGAFVGTTYIQNN
+420 YFDGAFVGTTYIQNTS
-435 NSKDTMNL
+435 SKDTMNL

-466 FGNIKE
+466 FGNVKE

-503 NITVNALE
+503 NIAVNALE

-517 NPTSGLVTWK
+517 NPTTGLVTWK

-539 FNFSVKFPKNTSVNG
+539 FNFSVKFPKDTSVNG

>member
-1 MACLLVFLQ
+1 
-10 KNIMK
+10 MK
-15 NPNPKIVILGLFLLI
+15 NPTPKTVVLSFFLLI
-30 ISGKTFTQNS
+30 ISEKTFTQNS

-46 EIQKVRIYQS
+46 EIQKIRIYQS

-95 EASIV
+95 DASIV

-110 IQKNSS
+110 IQKTSS

-136 NKIMA
+136 NNIMA
-141 YNEGLIVLQA
+141 CNEGLAVLQA

-161 IDATK
+161 IDAVK

-225 SSTKSLASFE
+225 SSSKSLASFE

-243 VRWTPVY
+243 VRWIPVY

-261 EFILKAKVFQSTG
+261 EFFLKAKVYQSTG

-293 QKPNLIPWYLNF
+293 QKPNLTPWYLNF

-311 YYNMR
+311 YSNMNMR
-316 GSRGDNENSAAPMM
+316 GSRDDQESAKPMM
-330 YDLKEVKVKMDTMQW
+330 YEKLEDKKFKMDTMRW
-345 SNGQIIENQLN
+345 SNAQIIENQLN

-365 TLKSGNIET
+365 TLKSGNVET
-374 QIEINRTNAN
+374 QIEINRINAN

-410 LNLLNAETSV
+410 LNLLNAEGSV
-420 YFDGAFVGTTYIQNN
+420 YFDGAFVGTTYIQNTS
-435 NSKDTMNL
+435 SKDTMNL

-466 FGNIKE
+466 FGNMKE

-539 FNFSVKFPKNTSVNG
+539 FNFSVKFPKDTFVNG

>member
-1 MACLLVFLQ
+1 LFISIFTK
-10 KNIMK
+10 KNILK
-15 NPNPKIVILGLFLLI
+15 KQTQKIVIFSLLFFI
-30 ISGKTFTQNS
+30 IIGKTFTQNS

-46 EIQKVRIYQS
+46 EIQKIRIYQS

-110 IQKNSS
+110 IQKTSS

-141 YNEGLIVLQA
+141 CNEGLAVLQA

-161 IDATK
+161 IDAAK
-166 LTALVDYQIKK
+166 LTALVEYQIKK

-225 SSTKSLASFE
+225 SSSKSLASFE

-243 VRWTPVY
+243 VRWIPVY

-261 EFILKAKVFQSTG
+261 EFILKAKVYQSTG

-293 QKPNLIPWYLNF
+293 QKPNLTPWYLNF
-305 QQEADL
+305 QQRDD
-311 YYNMR
+311 YSYRMR
-316 GSRGDNENSAAPMM
+316 GTYSDQESAAPMM
-330 YDLKEVKVKMDTMQW
+330 NKLEDKKNKMDTMQW
-345 SNGQIIENQLN
+345 SNAQIIENQLN

-365 TLKSGNIET
+365 TLKSGNVET
-374 QIEINRTNAN
+374 QIEINRINAN

-410 LNLLNAETSV
+410 LNLLNAEGSV

-435 NSKDTMNL
+435 SSKDTMNL

-517 NPTSGLVTWK
+517 NPTTGLVTWK

-539 FNFSVKFPKNTSVNG
+539 FNFSVKFPKDTSVNG

>member
-1 MACLLVFLQ
+1 
-10 KNIMK
+10 MK
-15 NPNPKIVILGLFLLI
+15 KQTQKIVIFSLLFFI
-30 ISGKTFTQNS
+30 IIGKTFTQNS

-95 EASIV
+95 EATIV

-110 IQKNSS
+110 IQKTSS

-141 YNEGLIVLQA
+141 CNEGLAVLQA

-161 IDATK
+161 IDAAK
-166 LTALVDYQIKK
+166 LTALVEYQIKK

-225 SSTKSLASFE
+225 SSSKSLASFE

-243 VRWTPVY
+243 VRWIPVY

-261 EFILKAKVFQSTG
+261 EFILKAKVYQSTG

-293 QKPNLIPWYLNF
+293 QKPNLTPWYLNF
-305 QQEADL
+305 QQRDD
-311 YYNMR
+311 YSYKTR
-316 GSRGDNENSAAPMM
+316 GAYSDQESAAPMM
-330 YDLKEVKVKMDTMQW
+330 NKLQEIKVEMDTMRW
-345 SNGQIIENQLN
+345 SNAQIIENQLN

-365 TLKSGNIET
+365 TLKSGNVET
-374 QIEINRTNAN
+374 QIEINRINAN

-410 LNLLNAETSV
+410 LNLLNAEGSV

-435 NSKDTMNL
+435 SSKDTMNL

-503 NITVNALE
+503 NITVNSLE

-539 FNFSVKFPKNTSVNG
+539 FNFSVKFPKDTSVNG

>member
-1 MACLLVFLQ
+1 
-10 KNIMK
+10 MK
-15 NPNPKIVILGLFLLI
+15 NPTPKTVVLSFFLLI
-30 ISGKTFTQNS
+30 ISEKTFTQNS

-46 EIQKVRIYQS
+46 EIQKVRIYKS

-110 IQKNSS
+110 IQKTSS

-141 YNEGLIVLQA
+141 CNEGLAVLQA

-261 EFILKAKVFQSTG
+261 EFILKAKVYQSTG

-293 QKPNLIPWYLNF
+293 QKSNLTPWYLNF
-305 QQEADL
+305 QQEDDFG
-311 YYNMR
+311 YNMR
-316 GSRGDNENSAAPMM
+316 GSRADQESAAPMM
-330 YDLKEVKVKMDTMQW
+330 YKLEEVKVKKDTMRW
-345 SNGQIIENQLN
+345 SNAQIIENQLN

-365 TLKSGNIET
+365 TLKSGNVET
-374 QIEINRTNAN
+374 QIEINRINAN

-410 LNLLNAETSV
+410 LNLLNAEGSV
-420 YFDGAFVGTTYIQNN
+420 YFDGAFVGTTYIQNTS
-435 NSKDTMNL
+435 SKDTMNL

-466 FGNIKE
+466 FGNMKE

-539 FNFSVKFPKNTSVNG
+539 FNFSVKFPKDTFVNG